1 MRKRE
6 EKKQNNGEVTEARR
20 KPERRYSLWRHSP
33 PVSVDAVLEVEHGQP
48 PHVYVQH
55 VIIDDVLRDKKKG
68 EVRAAASSAR
78 LTANTGQIK
87 RQLAQNPCRPAPGG
101 SAISI
106 TSQLSFVLM
115 WRFLGARYSRISTT
129 AALRFGCQFHCE
141 RVDIFFLLTLFH
153 CVRLQRRM
161 ER

>member
-1 MRKRE
+1 M
-6 EKKQNNGEVTEARR
+6 TEARR
-20 KPERRYSLWRHSP
+20 KRERRYSLWRHSP

-55 VIIDDVLRDKKKG
+55 VIIDDVLREKKKG

-87 RQLAQNPCRPAPGG
+87 RQLARNPCRQVPGR

-115 WRFLGARYSRISTT
+115 WRFLGAGYSRISTT
-129 AALRFGCQFHCE
+129 VALRFDWLFHCE
-141 RVDIFFLLTLFH
+141 RVDFWALFFVYSISL
-153 CVRLQRRM
+153 C
-161 ER
+161 